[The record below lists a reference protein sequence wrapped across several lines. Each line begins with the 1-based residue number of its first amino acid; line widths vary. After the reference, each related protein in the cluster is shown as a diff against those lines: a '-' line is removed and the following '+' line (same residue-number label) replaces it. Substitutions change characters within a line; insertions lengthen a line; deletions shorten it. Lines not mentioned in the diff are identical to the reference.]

1 LLKSKFGSSSIS
13 RIRILTRLGDIYKD
27 AKETY
32 DESYDLRVQADYG
45 RTANILPLNKEN
57 IRDILSR
64 VKDILT
70 KAEDIEKTDN
80 CSTFLSV
87 FSNG

>member
-1 LLKSKFGSSSIS
+1 MLKSKFGDSPIS
-13 RIRILTRLGDIYKD
+13 RIRILTRLGDID
-27 AKETY
+27 KEVKEVY
-32 DESYDLRVQADYG
+32 NKAYDLRVQADYG